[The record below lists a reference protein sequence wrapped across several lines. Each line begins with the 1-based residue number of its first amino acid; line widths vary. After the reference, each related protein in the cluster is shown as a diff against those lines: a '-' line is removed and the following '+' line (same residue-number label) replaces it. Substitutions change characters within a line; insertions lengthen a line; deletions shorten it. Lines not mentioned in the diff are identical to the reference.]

1 MSPQQIED
9 TLKMAHRV
17 LGEDSPSH
25 MRRAWAR
32 DVIAALERGD
42 EAAAKRQQIPL
53 EALPKVAR
61 RRAA

>member
-9 TLKMAHRV
+9 TLRMAHRV
-17 LGEDSPSH
+17 LGTDNPS
-25 MRRAWAR
+25 RPRVEWAR

-42 EAAAKRQQIPL
+42 QAAAKRQHIPL
-53 EALPKVAR
+53 DALPKVDR

>member
-17 LGEDSPSH
+17 LGTDNPS
-25 MRRAWAR
+25 RPRVEWAR

-42 EAAAKRQQIPL
+42 RAAAARQFIPL
-53 EALPKVAR
+53 EALPKLDG

>member
-17 LGEDSPSH
+17 LGSDNPS
-25 MRRAWAR
+25 RQRAEWAR

-42 EAAAKRQQIPL
+42 QAAAKRQHIPA
-53 EALPKVAR
+53 EALPNVDR